1 MSDREPG
8 AVLNAATVPFDRES
22 VRQIVERQGFD
33 VRRASIREMNK
44 LVNTIESELGT
55 SFIRMEFGVPG
66 LPTSAVALEAEI
78 EALRERHIGH
88 VYAQFEGVPELKE
101 QAARFVRLYLG
112 LDVPAESCVPT
123 VGAMEGCFASL
134 ALATRRHRNR
144 RRVLFLEPGFPVNK
158 LQTRFLEAPTAHID
172 FYDHRGEKLL
182 EAVEKRAAEGDLC
195 AILWSSPNNP
205 SWIVL
210 QESELEG
217 LGKICDR
224 YDLIAIEDLAYFGM
238 DLRQDYLTPGQPP
251 YQPTVL
257 RYTDRGICIIS
268 SSKMFSYAGQR
279 IALAI
284 LPPGL
289 MELESPDLEERL
301 GSSNVGHAFRHGVL
315 YPLTASVPQSP
326 QYGLLALLKAVND
339 GDRSLFAPAVEYA
352 RRAGL
357 MKKLFLDNG
366 FHLVYDHDLG
376 QPLADGFYF
385 TVAHADFDDGADLL
399 YELLHYG
406 ISAITL
412 ETTGSQRVEGLRA
425 CVSLVGD
432 EQLDTLAERL
442 EKFAEHRRS

>member
-1 MSDREPG
+1 
-8 AVLNAATVPFDRES
+8 
-22 VRQIVERQGFD
+22 
-33 VRRASIREMNK
+33 MNK
-44 LVNTIESELGT
+44 LQ
-55 SFIRMEFGVPG
+55 
-66 LPTSAVALEAEI
+66 LPL
-78 EALRERHIGH
+78 
-88 VYAQFEGVPELKE
+88 
-101 QAARFVRLYLG
+101 LG
-112 LDVPAESCVPT
+112 LKSA
-123 VGAMEGCFASL
+123 
-134 ALATRRHRNR
+134 
-144 RRVLFLEPGFPVNK
+144 
-158 LQTRFLEAPTAHID
+158 QID
-172 FYDHRGEKLL
+172 FYDHRGKELL
-182 EAVEKRAAEGDLC
+182 RAVEERARRGDLC

-238 DLRQDYLTPGQPP
+238 DLRQDYFTPGQPP

-268 SSKMFSYAGQR
+268 SSKIFSYAGQR

-284 LPPGL
+284 PPPGL
-289 MELESPDLEERL
+289 MELESPELEERL

-315 YPLTASVPQSP
+315 YPLTASVPESP

-385 TVAHADFDDGADLL
+385 TVAHADFDDGAELL

-412 ETTGSQRVEGLRA
+412 EMAGSQRVEGLRA

-432 EQLDTLAERL
+432 EQLDALAQRL
-442 EKFAEHRRS
+442 EKFREHHSS